1 MVHRNVEVSDA
12 WKVNVAVVDVPS
24 AGPVSMVVSGAVVSV
39 GATVVTVQART
50 AGEASV
56 LPAASVARTL
66 NECEPALRPLY
77 DFGVVHAAKAAA
89 SIRHWNVEPDSVAV
103 NANDALADDVEPLGP
118 DVIVVSGG
126 VVSVGGGALAPT
138 TMVCMTCARR
148 TPALL

>member
-66 NECEPALRPLY
+66 NECEPTASPVY
-77 DFGVVHAAKAAA
+77 DLGLEHGAYAAA
-89 SIRHWNVEPDSVAV
+89 STLH
-103 NANDALADDVEPLGP
+103 
-118 DVIVVSGG
+118 
-126 VVSVGGGALAPT
+126 
-138 TMVCMTCARR
+138 
-148 TPALL
+148 